1 MPFVTTVNRWSR
13 RALWRAGLGSDG
25 MSRAV
30 NAIHQALADHGDQV
44 FAESGVP
51 GVSLAVQFASG
62 PLITWQRGFADF
74 ATRTPMDEHTVFQ
87 ACSMTKP
94 LTAILV
100 MTLVDRG
107 LIDLDAPIW
116 SPLRSWSLPANRCG
130 SFDPAVVTVRRVLS
144 HSSGLSIPLLGWNPP
159 GVATPILN
167 VLNAEH
173 TPESTLR
180 LEAPHGPMHYSGG
193 GYALLQILVED
204 ATGLPFA
211 EAARRYVLDPLRM
224 TSSDVQAGPSTPPR
238 IDARLATRHGPH
250 NEPIPR
256 ATFISPAA
264 SGLYASAPDLARLW
278 TSMLAEPFADSTL
291 TPILS
296 RASRAEML
304 KIHSGREANRTCG
317 LGFFVYEK
325 RSDLVYMHAGFAQG
339 WWGHAE
345 GLARRRAVYILLTN
359 GDKGHAIKPLISYVR
374 QALYDHAL

>member
-25 MSRAV
+25 VSRAAD
-30 NAIHQALADHGDQV
+30 AIHRVLADRGDE
-44 FAESGVP
+44 FFTESGVP

-62 PLITWQRGFADF
+62 PLITWCRGSADLD
-74 ATRTPMDEHTVFQ
+74 ARTPMDEHTVFQ

-94 LTAILV
+94 LTAMLV
-100 MTLVDRG
+100 MALVDRG
-107 LIDLDAPIW
+107 LIQLDAPIW
-116 SPLRSWSLPANRCG
+116 SRLRGWSLPSHRRG
-130 SFDPAVVTVRRVLS
+130 SFDPAVVTIRRVLS
-144 HSSGLSIPLLGWNPP
+144 HSSGLSIPIIGWNPP
-159 GVATPILN
+159 GSATPILD

-193 GYALLQILVED
+193 GYALLQLLIEEV
-204 ATGLPFA
+204 TGLSYA

-224 TSSDVQAGPSTPPR
+224 TASGIQSGASPPPGV
-238 IDARLATRHGPH
+238 APNLATRHGLQ
-250 NEPIPR
+250 NEPLPR
-256 ATFISPAA
+256 ATFICPAA

-296 RASRAEML
+296 SASRSEML

-345 GLARRRAVYILLTN
+345 GLARRRAVYIVLSN
-359 GDKGHAIKPLISYVR
+359 GDKGHAIKPLISVVR